1 MLKSKFPSLLA
12 SLTLLAILLV
22 SCDKK
27 EDETP
32 QNNNQ
37 TPAENL
43 NFSDSYGVLAAVK
56 TISFQSAGGF
66 TIPVE
71 VNTAVAVFVPTPGA
85 TTFAPAG
92 TVSINNSSL
101 KKFENNAYVYDN
113 LLSPLSFSAVQ
124 WSVSGEGEV
133 PAFEKTVNRGFPNFS
148 AYASIPETFSLAA
161 GLSVPLGSSV
171 TNADSVVVVVSGS
184 QNAAVKTVAAASA
197 NAVFSAGEL
206 SNLGAG
212 ASGMISVTPYNY
224 TIETISGRKY
234 YFVNQSNYTKMNVN
248 VTQ

>member
-1 MLKSKFPSLLA
+1 MLKSRFPLLIVSL
-12 SLTLLAILLV
+12 SLLAILNV
-22 SCDKK
+22 SCDKN

-37 TPAENL
+37 SATENL
-43 NFSDSYGVLAAVK
+43 NFSDSYGVMAAIK
-56 TISFQSAGGF
+56 TISFQTVGGLTF
-66 TIPVE
+66 PVE
-71 VNTAVAVFVPTPGA
+71 VNTAVAVFVSTPGA

-92 TVSINNSSL
+92 TVSINSSSL
-101 KKFENNAYVYDN
+101 KKFGNNSYVYDN
-113 LLSPLSFSAVQ
+113 LISPLSFNTVQ
-124 WSVSGEGEV
+124 WSVSGEGEI
-133 PAFEKTVNRGFPNFS
+133 PAFEKTVNIGFPDFT
-148 AYASIPETFSLAA
+148 AYSSIPETFSLAA

-171 TNADSVVVVVSGS
+171 SNADSVVVVVSGS

-197 NAVFSAGEL
+197 NAVFSASEL

-234 YFVNQSNYTKMNVN
+234 YFVNESNYTKMNVN
-248 VTQ
+248 ITQ